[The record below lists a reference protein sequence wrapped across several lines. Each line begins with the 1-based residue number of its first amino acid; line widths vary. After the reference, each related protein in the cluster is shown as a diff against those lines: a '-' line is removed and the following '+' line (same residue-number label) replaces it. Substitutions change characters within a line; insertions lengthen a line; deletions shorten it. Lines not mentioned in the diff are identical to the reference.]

1 MDFSMSLPYVP
12 GIEVLKRKL
21 AKFKINLYFSYPRKS
36 TSLLPSNIKTQSKSV
51 VYKILR
57 DCGASY
63 VGEKKIGFDNRMNQ
77 YQKLI
82 EKNEKEAHSEIVLHH
97 HSQRWQCMF
106 DTSKAVVIDNEIDY
120 RKRKIKETVYS
131 NINQSIN
138 KHDKFND
145 AWSNILAKNTESIKK
160 HIRFKEQFM
169 EVQRS
174 STTNTTRRQDGNRGT
189 DEGK

>member
-1 MDFSMSLPYVP
+1 MDFSMSLPYIP

-21 AKFKINLYFSYPRKS
+21 AKLKINLYCSYPRKI

-51 VYKILR
+51 VYKIPC

-63 VGEKKIGFDNRMNQ
+63 VGETKIGSDKRMNQ
-77 YQKLI
+77 HRKLI
-82 EKNEKEAHSEIVLHH
+82 EKDDKEAHSEIVQHQ
-97 HSQRWQCMF
+97 HSTRWQRMF
-106 DTSKAVVIDNEIDY
+106 DTSKGVIIDNEIDY

-138 KHDKFND
+138 KHDKLND
-145 AWSNILAKNTESIKK
+145 AWDNILAKNTESNKK

-174 STTNTTRRQDGNRGT
+174 STTDATRRQDGNSGT